1 MLRHVALNSPINSC
15 PLPQL
20 TPLNHYP
27 STLIFQSAPTRS
39 LNYREDVVAFVNSYP
54 NLEVSHELQR
64 REEYN
69 STTPLVLSVTLT
81 RDTDESDGDDGQTV
95 VSPLY
100 PSRKLAN
107 WWLVIGNPSTRQLL
121 SIRKVTVRQ
130 ELTVKLEFNL
140 PRGEHKLKLYVICDS
155 YMGADH
161 DINLDPITVVEGEE
175 SDSGEELESS
185 DEAEE

>member
-1 MLRHVALNSPINSC
+1 MEMEDDQRDRLLQMEHRQMYVVPCLVHVPHL
-15 PLPQL
+15 L
-20 TPLNHYP
+20 
-27 STLIFQSAPTRS
+27 S
-39 LNYREDVVAFVNSYP
+39 LYRRDVAAFVNSYP